1 MRGNAS
7 KYPDRK
13 MTQAAAETQLRLLLS
28 RATDKAVAAMTPDGL
43 ARMYACQPRL
53 IETLLLAEQ
62 CKRRRRADA

>member
-28 RATDKAVAAMTPDGL
+28 RATDKAVAAMTVDGL
-43 ARMYACQPRL
+43 ARMYACPVRVV
-53 IETLLLAEQ
+53 ETLLLAEQ
-62 CKRRRRADA
+62 DKRRRRVNG

>member
-7 KYPDRK
+7 KYADKR

-28 RATDKAVAAMTPDGL
+28 RATDKAVAAMTADGL
-43 ARMYACQPRL
+43 ARMYACPPRL

-62 CKRRRRADA
+62 GKRQRRVAQ